1 MTSAIITMVYITDTK
16 NMIKE
21 NNKSKQYRNNK
32 YDRKL
37 IKLFLY
43 KNLSVFI
50 FHRSIAKAEDKNIS
64 F

>member
-1 MTSAIITMVYITDTK
+1 MVYINDTK
-16 NMIKE
+16 NMIKV

-32 YDRKL
+32 YERKL
-37 IKLFLY
+37 IKRFLY

-50 FHRSIAKAEDKNIS
+50 FNRSIAKAEDKNIS

>member
-50 FHRSIAKAEDKNIS
+50 FNRSIAKAEDKNIS